1 MHSYSNIHYAQH
13 IVPFQVLHSYLR
25 TASHE
30 KWEPNYK
37 QHRRNEWLKARRAAL
52 FLLSSACKRLAV
64 KFTETRARRVTR
76 WLRRMWTMTQAMLPH
91 KSASVHSQQLWQ
103 SVCVYRRKGKT
114 HNVPGEGGKH
124 RLMDMVGTSPHRP
137 LPSWLPTVPPP
148 SFQRPTL
155 LHVSITRLLHVY
167 YMASSDSD
175 SDQSQIIREQ
185 KDSEDTATVLISF

>member
-1 MHSYSNIHYAQH
+1 MKNGNQITSSIVGMNDWKRVELLYSCCRLLANGWLSNLQKHAH
-13 IVPFQVLHSYLR
+13 
-25 TASHE
+25 AESHDD
-30 KWEPNYK
+30 
-37 QHRRNEWLKARRAAL
+37 
-52 FLLSSACKRLAV
+52 SGACGQ
-64 KFTETRARRVTR
+64 
-76 WLRRMWTMTQAMLPH
+76 WLRLLHMLPH

-137 LPSWLPTVPPP
+137 LQSWFPTVPPP
-148 SFQRPTL
+148 SFQRSAL

-167 YMASSDSD
+167 YTASSDSD